1 MSRFTW
7 IVPLALAAC
16 SHQAAK
22 PPAAAAPAA
31 ASEPAVAAA
40 PAPAPAAAPAA
51 AAPAPEAAPAACA
64 TDRDCAVRQLCVD
77 SRCTDIT
84 PGLAACRNA
93 TVHFAFDSSELVRDE
108 LAPLQRLARCAS
120 AGAAPN
126 VLVEGNADE
135 RGTVEYNLALGDR
148 RASAVAKYLEALGV
162 PKAQLKTVSYGKEK
176 PICTEHDES
185 CWRQNRRAAVISGE
199 EGAAGR

>member
-1 MSRFTW
+1 MNRFTW
-7 IVPLALAAC
+7 IVPFAVVAC

-22 PPAAAAPAA
+22 PPAAAAPAP
-31 ASEPAVAAA
+31 EPAVAASAPAAAPEAA
-40 PAPAPAAAPAA
+40 PAPAPQAAAPAT
-51 AAPAPEAAPAACA
+51 CA
-64 TDRDCAVRQLCVD
+64 TDRDCGGRQLCVE

-93 TVHFAFDSSELVRDE
+93 TVHFAFDSAELVQDE

-120 AGAAPN
+120 AGAAPS

-148 RASAVAKYLEALGV
+148 RASAVAKYLEALGLERA
-162 PKAQLKTVSYGKEK
+162 KLKTVSYGKEK
-176 PICTEHDES
+176 PLCTEHNEA
-185 CWRQNRRAAVISGE
+185 CWRQNRRAAVMSGD